1 MILYLIV
8 IFVVSIRGS
17 IQLEYDC
24 LSDGSMNITNPD
36 ETRFKFFDMTVSMD
50 NNGCHGNFSEDYSHL
65 LLKDCTM
72 GERINIVFLGDNS
85 GILKK
90 GNYAGPYNIIC
101 QQIPPGGIEFE
112 IKSIL
117 FVRDNTSIPTETV
130 NITGSLII
138 TKLRGVRKLAIRT
151 IDAGL
156 KWLVDVP
163 EHLLDLLCLKRAN
176 STTESAT
183 SAFTDDFTPVP
194 TVGDIGNT
202 AEPSIDLNENGIT
215 SSNMEQEVATDDE
228 SLAVSSTPIRLS
240 TERLPTTLV
249 TSPSIE
255 DITAVYAETS
265 VVQVGHPKEQ

>member
-163 EHLLDLLCLKRAN
+163 
-176 STTESAT
+176 
-183 SAFTDDFTPVP
+183 DDFTPVP